1 MHLGVYP
8 PDGRIRVSAPLGV
21 SDEAVRLAI
30 IAKWPW
36 IRRQRERFAGQQRL
50 TPRDFVSGE
59 SHYLFGQRYRLRVN
73 VADGPPA
80 VRLVGKSTIELQV
93 RHGATLTLRQS
104 VMEKW
109 YRDRLRDVL
118 QPLMDDWQRELG
130 VTADFWGIKRM
141 KTKWGSCNPE
151 TRRIWFNSELAKK
164 PLGCLQ
170 MLVVHEL
177 VHLVV
182 PSHGEDFAEKMSQAL
197 PDWQSQRAILNS
209 LPLAHDSWDY

>member
-1 MHLGVYP
+1 
-8 PDGRIRVSAPLGV
+8 
-21 SDEAVRLAI
+21 
-30 IAKWPW
+30 
-36 IRRQRERFAGQQRL
+36 
-50 TPRDFVSGE
+50 
-59 SHYLFGQRYRLRVN
+59 
-73 VADGPPA
+73 
-80 VRLVGKSTIELQV
+80 
-93 RHGATLTLRQS
+93 
-104 VMEKW
+104 
-109 YRDRLRDVL
+109 
-118 QPLMDDWQRELG
+118 MDDWQRELG

-182 PSHGEDFAEKMSQAL
+182 PSRGEDFAEKMSQAL
-197 PDWQSQRAILNS
+197 PDWQSRRAVLNS